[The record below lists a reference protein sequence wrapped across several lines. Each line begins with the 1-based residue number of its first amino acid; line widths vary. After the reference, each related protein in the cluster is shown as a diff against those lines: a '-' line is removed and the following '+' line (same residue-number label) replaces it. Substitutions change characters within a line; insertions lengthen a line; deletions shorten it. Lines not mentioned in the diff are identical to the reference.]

1 MSVKMLLAAGG
12 VLALA
17 SLGCASHDVL
27 DAGPEVDR
35 PFPLGAVTDA
45 HWETQQ
51 TNAEAA
57 DFIMYDHEFTGDTA
71 SLAPGAKRH
80 LEQMALRL
88 EHVPFPI
95 VIEQSMHNANP
106 KLDESRRRVVVE
118 HLARMG
124 LPNAG
129 GRVVVAPA
137 FAEGFTAIE
146 AENAYFNVI
155 NSGNRGGGGGV
166 GGGRF
171 GGGGG
176 TYR

>member
-1 MSVKMLLAAGG
+1 MSAKSTLTACGLLAA
-12 VLALA
+12 L
-17 SLGCASHDVL
+17 SLGCAYHDVL
-27 DAGPEVDR
+27 DSGPDVDR

-57 DFIMYDHEFTGDTA
+57 DFIMYDHEFKGDTVA
-71 SLAPGAKRH
+71 LAPGAKRH

-95 VIEQSMHNANP
+95 VIEQSMHNDNP
-106 KLDESRRRVVVE
+106 QLDKARRTAVVE

-124 LPNAG
+124 LPDAD

-137 FAEGFTAIE
+137 FAEGFTGIE
-146 AENAYFNVI
+146 GENAYYNVI
-155 NSGNRGGGGGV
+155 NSGRNGMGGGGRRFGV
-166 GGGRF
+166 GGGM
-171 GGGGG
+171 
-176 TYR
+176 YR